1 MTVFKMSQDAMKQR
15 IQEAI
20 NAGDAAYAAQRVDV
34 CLWGL
39 DKTKGGAEMAN
50 ALIDELGLEKYGQ
63 KKRALA

>member
-1 MTVFKMSQDAMKQR
+1 MSMIKMSQALMKER

-20 NAGDAAYAAQRVDV
+20 KAGEPAAAAQRVEV

-39 DKTKGGAEMAN
+39 DKSKGGPEMVN

-63 KKRALA
+63 KKRVIA

>member
-1 MTVFKMSQDAMKQR
+1 MIKMSQALMKQR

-20 NAGDAAYAAQRVDV
+20 AAGDAAGAAQRVDV

-39 DKTKGGAEMAN
+39 DKVKNGAELAN

-63 KKRALA
+63 KKRIVA

>member
-1 MTVFKMSQDAMKQR
+1 MIKMSQALMKER

-20 NAGDAAYAAQRVDV
+20 AAGDPAGAAQRVDV

-39 DKTKGGAEMAN
+39 DKVKGGAELAN

>member
-1 MTVFKMSQDAMKQR
+1 MIKMSQALMKQR

-20 NAGDAAYAAQRVDV
+20 AAGDEAGAAQRVDV

-39 DKTKGGAEMAN
+39 DKVKNGAELAN

-63 KKRALA
+63 KKRTVA

>member
-1 MTVFKMSQDAMKQR
+1 MIKMSQALMKER

-20 NAGDAAYAAQRVDV
+20 STGDKDAAAQRVDV

-39 DKTKGGAEMAN
+39 DKVKGGAELAN

>member
-1 MTVFKMSQDAMKQR
+1 MIKMTQALMKQR

-20 NAGDAAYAAQRVDV
+20 ASGDAAGAAQRVEV

-39 DKTKGGAEMAN
+39 DKIKGGTELAN

-63 KKRALA
+63 KKKAVA